1 MICLQ
6 IHVITFF
13 KSTKSYSGKL
23 FQLSIG
29 SYGAFW
35 LFAAILITS
44 LFFIIFVVPET
55 RGKSLEDIEKFYA
68 GKIPPIDT
76 ELSPALQ
83 RASGSYHRVSS
94 LANIKLTPSQIF

>member
-1 MICLQ
+1 LQ
-6 IHVITFF
+6 LVDAGADPSSAAVTSPA
-13 KSTKSYSGKL
+13 ST
-23 FQLSIG
+23 QLSIG

-35 LFAAILITS
+35 LFAAILVVS
-44 LFFIIFVVPET
+44 MVFIISVVPET
-55 RGKSLEDIEKFYA
+55 QGKSLEDIEKFYA
-68 GKIPPIDT
+68 GKIPPADA